1 MKNFKEI
8 SELYGDSQFRS
19 SRGMRAPALQ
29 YTEPGDLS
37 QALNF
42 ALDELKIALDNARN
56 PERYAEKFSRSVP
69 GLIDNIE
76 RITKSLEKMK

>member
-29 YTEPGDLS
+29 YTEPDEIARALS
-37 QALNF
+37 F
-42 ALDELKIALDNARN
+42 AVDDLKIAVDNARN
-56 PERYAEKFSRSVP
+56 PERYAEKFSKSVP
-69 GLIDNIE
+69 GLIDSIE

>member
-1 MKNFKEI
+1 MKKFN
-8 SELYGDSQFRS
+8 ELYGDSQFRS

-29 YTEPGDLS
+29 YTEPDELT